1 MSRTLGDRILP
12 PRTFW
17 ILFTIFVLPIV
28 IKFNWPNA
36 RDSAVYADAF
46 SILISGENPYE
57 GRTFR
62 AGLFGSS
69 LFALISALVPQF
81 MEATVFIILGISGLV
96 FFIKTI
102 FSIKYRNLD
111 LFALVVI
118 VWSSANRESLNTIQ
132 ITGVLLA
139 LISISIFSIDK
150 FYVNHNKSFLFV
162 GSITAAIAIDL
173 KPHLVLPSLIL
184 ILFARRCYEFAG
196 VTSAIWLLA
205 HLVIDLFSGRSW
217 TLVWFEILSGLASS
231 SPGTTK
237 SDFIGFWSIISTLF
251 GNSSFLSVFPYML
264 ILVVLI
270 FSIRIQFK
278 DNAEIVVVGFSI
290 SLFTTYTH
298 YYDYVPIIAIC
309 VITLLDKASGSLHYG
324 FLGIIVVSQN
334 IESTE
339 GLSLVLAVLVV
350 FFALNVNLEDYASL
364 FVEVRRL
371 LGGLTGF
378 LILHWFFNYFTGNGF
393 NQSSISAFCILLLC
407 WIVFI
412 RTRNT
417 IR

>member
-12 PRTFW
+12 PRAFW

-46 SILISGENPYE
+46 SILISGGNPYE

-96 FFIKTI
+96 FFINTI

-162 GSITAAIAIDL
+162 GSMTAAIAIDL

-184 ILFARRCYEFAG
+184 ILFARRCYDFAG
-196 VTSAIWLLA
+196 VTS
-205 HLVIDLFSGRSW
+205 
-217 TLVWFEILSGLASS
+217 VWVS
-231 SPGTTK
+231 
-237 SDFIGFWSIISTLF
+237 FI
-251 GNSSFLSVFPYML
+251 
-264 ILVVLI
+264 
-270 FSIRIQFK
+270 
-278 DNAEIVVVGFSI
+278 
-290 SLFTTYTH
+290 
-298 YYDYVPIIAIC
+298 
-309 VITLLDKASGSLHYG
+309 
-324 FLGIIVVSQN
+324 
-334 IESTE
+334 
-339 GLSLVLAVLVV
+339 
-350 FFALNVNLEDYASL
+350 FA
-364 FVEVRRL
+364 
-371 LGGLTGF
+371 
-378 LILHWFFNYFTGNGF
+378 WNYKK
-393 NQSSISAFCILLLC
+393 
-407 WIVFI
+407 
-412 RTRNT
+412 
-417 IR
+417 